1 MRPNVAIS
9 GLLACSIGIS
19 AAPNDGPGLTVPR
32 PNSIVTIQYS
42 ETPLPNPPV
51 IPRSSSLAFEF
62 TTDGAT
68 INTVKLKIYDST
80 GRDNGNGDDDQTIA
94 NVTFPTFVSTS
105 GPDRNVMLNLD
116 ERGTGIVPMLL
127 THGNDSIS
135 IEWVNGDN
143 LTYDYHDKPLY
154 LECEWT
160 KSPNS
165 GNSTSQLFAVYDDDE
180 DKIHVLSI
188 LEGVRGRE
196 NVGAPARSETVSSTP
211 TSPTPLTSPEVSA
224 SPTSGTTGQPAS
236 TAGALSPSSLRNPGL
251 NRNGIIG
258 VAVGVTVGV
267 LLVAG
272 TLVWWFCFHRRRRT
286 TAHHAMPSYA
296 SDVGVHAMMHDKE
309 IPVALESSSPRSAYG
324 SGGDEGRP
332 SADHYVP
339 YSDRSVTSPTPD
351 HHRTASNTTAPAPAP
366 AAAAAAVGATS
377 QTDPS
382 RGGRRGDADACY
394 RLAVRSPS
402 RRGHDGRRDQAVGGR
417 RAATRRGDRR
427 RGSKRKLRGAS
438 VSGEEVYPSREH
450 TGSDVPPL

>member
-1 MRPNVAIS
+1 M
-9 GLLACSIGIS
+9 
-19 AAPNDGPGLTVPR
+19 
-32 PNSIVTIQYS
+32 
-42 ETPLPNPPV
+42 
-51 IPRSSSLAFEF
+51 
-62 TTDGAT
+62 
-68 INTVKLKIYDST
+68 
-80 GRDNGNGDDDQTIA
+80 
-94 NVTFPTFVSTS
+94 
-105 GPDRNVMLNLD
+105 
-116 ERGTGIVPMLL
+116 
-127 THGNDSIS
+127 
-135 IEWVNGDN
+135 
-143 LTYDYHDKPLY
+143 
-154 LECEWT
+154 
-160 KSPNS
+160 
-165 GNSTSQLFAVYDDDE
+165 
-180 DKIHVLSI
+180 
-188 LEGVRGRE
+188 RGRE

-382 RGGRRGDADACY
+382 RAVGAGTPTPAIASRYAHLVEEGMTDDEIRRLEEEERQLDAAIEDAGRRG
-394 RLAVRSPS
+394 S
-402 RRGHDGRRDQAVGGR
+402 
-417 RAATRRGDRR
+417 
-427 RGSKRKLRGAS
+427 
-438 VSGEEVYPSREH
+438 SGERA
-450 TGSDVPPL
+450 